1 MLHSMMS
8 WRLCSR
14 NVAQKWHLFCSKGKV
29 FLRDS
34 KGIISVRPFVSLEL
48 NANQTFKKSVS
59 EIIYE
64 TYIPSLLVS
73 QRIQNQSRED
83 CPHLATKNNKSFR
96 RIPLRIM
103 NINNLMFCWWPLP
116 NINYY
121 LHTASRVNGESYLG
135 NYTGGDKNAPRSDRK
150 TPKRMAVSF
159 HMSSPCKCQATS
171 EAYQLWKRRA
181 RGGAEV
187 VHCAWQRGEEGCC

>member
-1 MLHSMMS
+1 MFAHLYPWS
-8 WRLCSR
+8 WMPIKRLKEVCRRSYTRHTFRLCLSR
-14 NVAQKWHLFCSKGKV
+14 
-29 FLRDS
+29 
-34 KGIISVRPFVSLEL
+34 SVYR
-48 NANQTFKKSVS
+48 
-59 EIIYE
+59 
-64 TYIPSLLVS
+64 
-73 QRIQNQSRED
+73 
-83 CPHLATKNNKSFR
+83 TKAVK
-96 RIPLRIM
+96 IVLIWLLRITSHSDGSHSGLWILIIWRSAGDHYQISITTC
-103 NINNLMFCWWPLP
+103 N
-116 NINYY
+116 
-121 LHTASRVNGESYLG
+121 TASRVNGESYLG